1 MFNYPI
7 GKGSIPPK
15 KMAKAPVAIPADAD
29 EMHIGEDD
37 EPDVNDK
44 PVHTEHHPEGHHTTT
59 HESGAA
65 HDSENLESLKDHLD
79 KYFTEEEHEPS
90 EGGEE
95 GGGKW

>member
-7 GKGSIPPK
+7 GKGGMPPK
-15 KMAKAPVAIPADAD
+15 KMAKAPVSAPQFD
-29 EMHIGEDD
+29 EQGEDG

-59 HESGAA
+59 HESGAS

-79 KYFTEEEHEPS
+79 KYFTEEEHEPG
-90 EGGEE
+90 EGGY
-95 GGGKW
+95 